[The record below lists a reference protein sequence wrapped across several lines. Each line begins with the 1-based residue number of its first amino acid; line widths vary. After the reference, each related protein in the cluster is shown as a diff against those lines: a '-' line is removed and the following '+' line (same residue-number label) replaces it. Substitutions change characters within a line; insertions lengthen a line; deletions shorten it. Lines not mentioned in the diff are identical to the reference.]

1 MQEHLSPVTTT
12 VLQHA
17 EQLCKSRGARLTVKR
32 RQVLTG
38 LLDSQKALSAY
49 ELTDYC
55 RDELGYQL
63 PAMSVYR
70 ILDFLESEDLVHRLN
85 LAKKYVACSHIA
97 CEHEHELSQFLIC
110 KSCFRVQEISIDKNV
125 MNSLNRSVGDVGFS
139 LSSQQ
144 LEFDCLCGD
153 CSEH

>member
-1 MQEHLSPVTTT
+1 MQTHKSQSTTNI
-12 VLQHA
+12 LRHA
-17 EQLCKSRGARLTVKR
+17 ENHCKSRGTRLTEKR
-32 RQVLTG
+32 RQVLSG
-38 LLDSQKALSAY
+38 LVKSNKALSAY

-70 ILDFLESEDLVHRLN
+70 ILEFLEGEDLVHRLH

-97 CEHEHELSQFLIC
+97 CDHQHELPQFLIC
-110 KSCFRVQEISIDKNV
+110 KNCYRVQEISIKRSV
-125 MNSLNRSVGDVGFS
+125 MNSLNKSVQDVGFN
-139 LSSQQ
+139 LASQQ

-153 CSEH
+153 CDE